1 MLTRVEKMVTSGAST
16 AKTVSAIASTIGNIM
31 GMINVEKKFLD
42 TAASGTI
49 PNTGTIGILSLIAQ
63 GNGDSQRNG
72 NQVLFK
78 DITLR
83 LDVSRSTSATFTSAR
98 VMLICDK
105 EYDGAN
111 PAVANVLQTTTPQSP
126 INRDYSKRF
135 VILKTHNMILDSSK
149 ESEFMNWHIKLPFH
163 VFYDGANASQADSKE
178 NQILLLMIAD
188 QATNVPSY
196 RYYSRINY
204 VDN

>member
-1 MLTRVEKMVTSGAST
+1 
-16 AKTVSAIASTIGNIM
+16 
-31 GMINVEKKFLD
+31 
-42 TAASGTI
+42 
-49 PNTGTIGILSLIAQ
+49 
-63 GNGDSQRNG
+63 
-72 NQVLFK
+72 
-78 DITLR
+78 
-83 LDVSRSTSATFTSAR
+83 
-98 VMLICDK
+98 
-105 EYDGAN
+105 
-111 PAVANVLQTTTPQSP
+111 
-126 INRDYSKRF
+126 
-135 VILKTHNMILDSSK
+135 MILDSSK